1 MTVRPLH
8 LLHRSSLANSQISRS
23 EHHSHDEGGG
33 LVLSAALGGVIAA
46 VLAVVISGP
55 MTMLVQR
62 QQANAAA
69 DATALAVLWWGD
81 SIAHQISQ
89 SNGAEI
95 VQLDVTNVQGGRR
108 STVVVQVGQVRARA
122 AASDA

>member
-1 MTVRPLH
+1 
-8 LLHRSSLANSQISRS
+8 
-23 EHHSHDEGGG
+23 
-33 LVLSAALGGVIAA
+33 
-46 VLAVVISGP
+46 
-55 MTMLVQR
+55 
-62 QQANAAA
+62 
-69 DATALAVLWWGD
+69 VLWWGD

-95 VQLDVTNVQGGRR
+95 VQLDVTEVEGGRR

>member
-8 LLHRSSLANSQISRS
+8 LLRRSSLANSQISRS

-81 SIAHQISQ
+81 SIDHQISQ

-95 VQLDVTNVQGGRR
+95 VQLNVTNVQGGRR
-108 STVVVQVGQVRARA
+108 STVVVQVGQVRVRA